1 MVPDATPLA
10 SAAVPLAVL
19 LPAAGVLAFAWVRSH
34 VWSRAAPA
42 QWKIPLFAARTGLGF
57 LALFAAAGLAQTW
70 VTFAAGSRL
79 WPILLCGA
87 VLAEVVMAV
96 GRLERQLAPRRAGVA
111 LSLLRVLLVLAVTAM
126 LCQPVLV
133 FEQSRRIQRHVA
145 ILLDIS
151 GSMRVA
157 DNNLTP
163 AEKTRLAEVLYA
175 SAPKRPFAFDRAAA
189 SLRKAGQDLQ
199 VQTDWLAALADTDPA
214 LRTRQLSRT
223 ANAFRKAV
231 QSVRAAVAET
241 AGALGRAAS
250 APFLKP
256 DGALRLE
263 VTGLATRLTGGIADP
278 LESALKLTAEW
289 RPASTNG
296 AAAYETVRETLKRAS
311 AGLAALQTQL
321 AVLADSVDARF
332 YQSLPAAG
340 REAIDRVAAL
350 PRTEVARG
358 LWLGMERAPAGKPP
372 EKSGAP
378 SLLDTLD
385 RTYGVRLYTFGAR
398 PSEMKVTDLPFADLT
413 HTARVAVA
421 RDIGNT
427 DIAQALE
434 KVSAD
439 IPSEET
445 AGIVLVSDGRHHAA
459 SAVEPLA
466 RKLGLQQVPVFPV
479 TVGGN
484 AIPPTDA
491 AVAAVEAPESVS
503 TNDRAAFAIDLKLD
517 GLAGTNVVVTLF
529 DGDIAVASNTVTP
542 PSQSCRKGIQLSTAP
557 KTNGLHEYRI
567 EVSSFPADVNAG
579 NNVYRVP
586 VLVNSDRLNVLL
598 VEGTPRW
605 EFRYLKN
612 LFMERDKTV
621 QLQHLLLHPDRID
634 GFTHR
639 PSRAATASPVTAE
652 PEATLFP
659 ANESEW
665 RKFDVIV
672 LGDVDPADLGR
683 QNMAILKRYV
693 TSRGGS
699 LIVIA
704 GRLHMPH
711 RYAGTPLAEI
721 LPVTFTPSSR
731 PYLAAPETG
740 FRLALT
746 AQGRHTVFMKLDD
759 DPARNQQ
766 AWDTVPTLYWR
777 HGTLTAKAGASVL
790 AYAVPTQPELAAP
803 ASPPDGDALL
813 TRQQYERDHAL
824 IVTHQAGFGSV
835 LMFTFD
841 QTWRMRYR
849 KGDALHHKLW
859 GQILRWATA
868 DRIASG
874 SARVR
879 ISAGRPRYAVGEP
892 VRLHARLATADLMPV
907 TNATLLATV
916 WSGDRRILRRPLLY
930 RAESPGVYTAET
942 RPLPDGRYRV
952 ELETAGVR
960 ELAGVPPRDMT
971 AEFAVAAAA
980 EAETVELSADR
991 GLLSRIASLTGG
1003 DVLEPTELDSLA
1015 ARLGPA
1021 VKSRLD
1027 RRQIDLWNSWPW
1039 FLLIVAL
1046 LTAEWLVRKKVRLP

>member
-1 MVPDATPLA
+1 MVPDATTLP
-10 SAAVPLAVL
+10 SAAMPLAVL

-34 VWSRAAPA
+34 VWSRAARGR
-42 QWKIPLFAARTGLGF
+42 WNIPLFAGRTGLGF
-57 LALFAAAGLAQTW
+57 LTLSAAAGAAQTW
-70 VTFAAGSRL
+70 VTFAAGQRL

-87 VLAEVVMAV
+87 LLAEVVMAV
-96 GRLERQLAPRRAGVA
+96 GQLERHLAPRRAGVA

-133 FEQSRRIQRHVA
+133 FEQVRRIQRHVA
-145 ILLDIS
+145 ILLDVS

-163 AEKTRLAEVLYA
+163 AEKTRLAEALYA
-175 SAPKRPFAFDRAAA
+175 SAPKRPFAFDRTAA

-199 VQTDWLAALADTDPA
+199 VQTDWLASLADTDPA

-223 ANAFRKAV
+223 ASAFRKAV
-231 QSVRAAVAET
+231 QSVRATAAET
-241 AGALGRAAS
+241 ARVAGQSVA
-250 APFLKP
+250 APFLKQN
-256 DGALRLE
+256 DALRSDLA
-263 VTGLATRLTGGIADP
+263 GLATQLAGEIVEP
-278 LESALKLTAEW
+278 LDAALKLTSDW
-289 RPASTNG
+289 RPASTNC
-296 AAAYETVRETLKRAS
+296 AAAYETVRETLKRTS
-311 AGLAALQTQL
+311 AGLAAVQTRL
-321 AVLADSVDARF
+321 AVLADSVDAKF

-340 REAIDRVAAL
+340 REAIDRTAAL

-398 PSEMKVTDLPFADLT
+398 PSEMKLTDLPFADLT
-413 HTARVAVA
+413 NTARAA
-421 RDIGNT
+421 TRDIGNT

-439 IPSEET
+439 IPPEET
-445 AGIVLVSDGRHHAA
+445 AGIILVSDGRHHAA

-479 TVGGN
+479 TLGGN
-484 AIPPTDA
+484 SVPPTDA
-491 AVAAVEAPESVS
+491 AVAAVHAPESVS
-503 TNDRAAFAIDLKLD
+503 TNDRAAFTIDLKLD

-529 DGDIAVASNTVTP
+529 DGDTAVASNTVTP
-542 PSQSCRKGIQLSTAP
+542 PSQSYRKDIQLSTAP
-557 KTNGLHEYRI
+557 KTNGLHEYRV
-567 EVSSFPADVNAG
+567 EVSSFADDVNAG
-579 NNVYRVP
+579 NNVYRAP
-586 VLVNSDRLNVLL
+586 VLVHSDRLNVLL
-598 VEGTPRW
+598 VEGVPRW

-634 GFTHR
+634 GFTNR
-639 PSRAATASPVTAE
+639 PSRAAAASPVTAE
-652 PEATLFP
+652 PEAALFP

-665 RKFDVIV
+665 NKFDVIV
-672 LGDVDPADLGR
+672 LGDVDPAELGR
-683 QNMAILKRYV
+683 QNMAILKNYV

-746 AQGRHTVFMKLDD
+746 AQGRNTVFMKLDD

-766 AWDTVPTLYWR
+766 AWDTLPTLYWR

-813 TRQQYERDHAL
+813 SRQQYERDHAL
-824 IVTHQAGFGSV
+824 IVTHQAGFGPV
-835 LMFTFD
+835 LMFNLD

-849 KGDALHHKLW
+849 KGDALHHKFW

-892 VRLHARLATADLMPV
+892 VRLQARLATPDLMPV
-907 TNATLLATV
+907 TNATLHATV
-916 WSGDRRILRRPLLY
+916 WSGDRKILRRPLLY
-930 RAESPGVYTAET
+930 RAGSPGVYTAET
-942 RPLPDGRYRV
+942 GPLPDGRYRV
-952 ELETAGVR
+952 EIETAGVR
-960 ELAGVPPRDMT
+960 ELAGVPPRDVT
-971 AEFAVAAAA
+971 ADFSVTAAADS
-980 EAETVELSADR
+980 ETVELSADR
-991 GLLSRIASLTGG
+991 GLLSRIASLTAG
-1003 DVLEPTELDSLA
+1003 DVLDPTELDSLA

-1021 VKSRLD
+1021 VESRLD